1 MPVKLGIL
9 SNKVENSSLE
19 KLIIFNNSCLLENE
33 NISSN
38 QIDQYCFKQVD
49 KFQCFSLG
57 VPIISF
63 CLTCQTFNDELLS

>member
-9 SNKVENSSLE
+9 SNKFDNSSSE

-38 QIDQYCFKQVD
+38 QINHFVLNKSINVNT
-49 KFQCFSLG
+49 
-57 VPIISF
+57 SF
-63 CLTCQTFNDELLS
+63 LVFGLLVSA